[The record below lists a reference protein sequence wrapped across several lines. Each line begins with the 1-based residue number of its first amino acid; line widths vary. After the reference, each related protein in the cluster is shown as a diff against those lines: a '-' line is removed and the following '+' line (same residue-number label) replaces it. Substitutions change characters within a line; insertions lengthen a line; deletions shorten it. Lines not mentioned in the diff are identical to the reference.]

1 MSKQEFLARL
11 REGLSGL
18 PREDVEERLAFY
30 SEMIDDRME
39 EGLSEAEAVAAAG
52 SVEEIVA
59 QAVADVPFAKI
70 ARERIRRSTRMRP
83 VTVLLLVL
91 GSPIWL
97 SLAIALAAVVFSVY
111 VSLWS
116 VIISLW
122 AVFASLA
129 ASSVGVML
137 GGGVVAMGGDTLP
150 GIAMM
155 GAGLICA
162 GLSIPAFFGS
172 GAATKGLVLLT
183 KKATVWVKN
192 CLIRKEVTA

>member
-1 MSKQEFLARL
+1 MGKQEFLARL

-70 ARERIRRSTRMRP
+70 AREKIKRSTRMRP

-97 SLAIALAAVVFSVY
+97 SLAIALAAVVY
-111 VSLWS
+111 AM
-116 VIISLW
+116 
-122 AVFASLA
+122 AVLA
-129 ASSVGVML
+129 L
-137 GGGVVAMGGDTLP
+137 GAVRREDLIALP
-150 GIAMM
+150 
-155 GAGLICA
+155 
-162 GLSIPAFFGS
+162 
-172 GAATKGLVLLT
+172 KGEKLADLLH
-183 KKATVWVKN
+183 
-192 CLIRKEVTA
+192 IR

>member
-1 MSKQEFLARL
+1 MGKQEFLARL

-39 EGLSEAEAVAAAG
+39 EGMSEAEAVAAAG

-70 ARERIRRSTRMRP
+70 ARERIKRSTRMRP

-97 SLAIALAAVVFSVY
+97 SLAIALAAVVFSGDYFPVGGICVPGGQCRWRHAGWRRGGHGRRY
-111 VSLWS
+111 PAGNCPGGCGPYLRRLVDSCLLWVQSGNQGHCASYKKSYSL
-116 VIISLW
+116 
-122 AVFASLA
+122 
-129 ASSVGVML
+129 G
-137 GGGVVAMGGDTLP
+137 
-150 GIAMM
+150 
-155 GAGLICA
+155 
-162 GLSIPAFFGS
+162 
-172 GAATKGLVLLT
+172 
-183 KKATVWVKN
+183 
-192 CLIRKEVTA
+192 